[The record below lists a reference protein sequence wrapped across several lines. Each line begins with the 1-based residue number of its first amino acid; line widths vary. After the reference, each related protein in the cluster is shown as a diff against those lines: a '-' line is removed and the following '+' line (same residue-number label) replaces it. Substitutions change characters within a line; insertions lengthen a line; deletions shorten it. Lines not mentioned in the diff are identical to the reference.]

1 MAVRDGM
8 AAIGSTLDPARLT
21 VAVER
26 VFSVLRQGN
35 PPNDISLTAASTIW
49 RLQQE
54 GPRKLTDLAAAEGV
68 TQPAMTQLVQRL
80 EREGLARRADDP
92 TDRRVVL
99 VEVTQAGI
107 DLLQRRRE
115 VRAAHLAA
123 LLEDLS
129 AEDEASIAAALPA
142 LERLARDRR
151 SA

>member
-1 MAVRDGM
+1 M

>member
-1 MAVRDGM
+1 MMASRTG
-8 AAIGSTLDPARLT
+8 LDPARLT

-68 TQPAMTQLVQRL
+68 SQPAMTQLVQRL
-80 EREGLARRADDP
+80 EREGMVVRAAEP

-99 VEVTQAGI
+99 IEVTPAGVA
-107 DLLQRRRE
+107 LLENRRA
-115 VRAAHLAA
+115 VRAGHLAA
-123 LLEDLS
+123 LMSDMS
-129 AEDEASIAAALPA
+129 ADDEALIAAALPA

-151 SA
+151 

>member
-1 MAVRDGM
+1 MTATRTG
-8 AAIGSTLDPARLT
+8 LDPARLT

-68 TQPAMTQLVQRL
+68 SQPAMTQLVQRL
-80 EREGLARRADDP
+80 ERDGLVVRSAEP

-99 VEVTQAGI
+99 IEVTPAGI
-107 DLLQRRRE
+107 ALLDRRRA
-115 VRAAHLAA
+115 VRAEHLAG
-123 LLEDLS
+123 LMTGMS
-129 AEDEASIAAALPA
+129 AGDEALIAAALPA
-142 LERLARDRR
+142 LERLGERR
-151 SA
+151 A

>member
-1 MAVRDGM
+1 MTATRTG
-8 AAIGSTLDPARLT
+8 LDPARLT

-68 TQPAMTQLVQRL
+68 SQPAMTQLVQRL
-80 EREGLARRADDP
+80 ERDGLVVRSAEP

-99 VEVTQAGI
+99 IEVTPAGI
-107 DLLQRRRE
+107 ALLDRRRA
-115 VRAAHLAA
+115 VRAEHLAG
-123 LLEDLS
+123 LVTGMS
-129 AEDEASIAAALPA
+129 AGDEALIAAALPA
-142 LERLARDRR
+142 LERLGERR
-151 SA
+151 A

>member
-1 MAVRDGM
+1 M

-92 TDRRVVL
+92 SDRRVVL

>member
-1 MAVRDGM
+1 MMASRTG
-8 AAIGSTLDPARLT
+8 LDPARLT

-68 TQPAMTQLVQRL
+68 SQPAMTQLVQRL
-80 EREGLARRADDP
+80 EREGLVVRAAEP

-99 VEVTQAGI
+99 IEVTPAGVA
-107 DLLQRRRE
+107 LLENRRA
-115 VRAAHLAA
+115 VRAGHLAA
-123 LLEDLS
+123 LMSDMS
-129 AEDEASIAAALPA
+129 ADDEALIAAALPA

-151 SA
+151 

>member
-1 MAVRDGM
+1 MAVART
-8 AAIGSTLDPARLT
+8 ALDPARLT

-80 EREGLARRADDP
+80 EREGLATRAADP
-92 TDRRVVL
+92 ADRRVVL
-99 VEVTQAGI
+99 VEVTPAGI
-107 DLLQRRRE
+107 DLLQRRRA
-115 VRAAHLAA
+115 VRARHLAG
-123 LLEDLS
+123 LLEGVS
-129 AEDEASIAAALPA
+129 EEDEALIAAALPA
-142 LERLARDRR
+142 LERLARQ
-151 SA
+151 